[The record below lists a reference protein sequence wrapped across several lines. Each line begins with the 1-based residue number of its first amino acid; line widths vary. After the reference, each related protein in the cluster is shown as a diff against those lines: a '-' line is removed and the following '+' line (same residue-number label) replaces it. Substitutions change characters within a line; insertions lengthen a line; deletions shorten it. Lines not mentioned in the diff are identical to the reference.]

1 MSRKNSI
8 QCGLVLAM
16 LLVAAFPALAAR
28 GEADFTRYVALGD
41 SYGAGV
47 SNGSVVVS
55 HQMWSYP
62 SVIARQVGIPVCGAD
77 PGCIGFQQPL
87 VSQPGIGPELVLQSI
102 SPLVIGPKAAQS
114 GSPINLMLQRPYN
127 NLSVPGFRVGNLLT
141 TTGAEQGSGA
151 AQFILRGQAPAVHQA
166 LALNPTFISL
176 WIGGN
181 DVLGGVLAADPAVM
195 TPIEAF
201 RTSYAQVLDTLIAGA
216 PNAGM
221 VTGTIS
227 NPILIPFAT
236 TVPPVLVNPATNQPV
251 LGPDGLP
258 IFFIA
263 DLGGGQIGQL
273 TPGSLVTLSATP
285 FLATGYGIP
294 PQLAPMFPQLPDAGK
309 PLPAGVVIT
318 TTEAAAIVAR
328 ANEVNDAI
336 REIAGARDIPVVEF
350 DELFSDILAGINFAG
365 IALDA
370 SFITGGIFSLDGFH
384 LTDIGYTLFANEL
397 IETINDAYGTEIP
410 FASILPFFANNA
422 PREEYGFTPP
432 LQSFVF
438 TGGAALNSLLQVGTP
453 DEGEADDP
461 PPARRRAT
469 RR

>member
-1 MSRKNSI
+1 MSGKNALK
-8 QCGLVLAM
+8 CGLVLAIV
-16 LLVAAFPALAAR
+16 LASALPALAAR

-47 SNGSVVVS
+47 SNGSIVIS
-55 HQMWSYP
+55 HQLWSYP
-62 SVIARQVGIPVCGAD
+62 SVIARQVGIPICGPD

-102 SPLVIGPKAAQS
+102 SPLVIGPKAAEQ
-114 GSPINLMLQRPYN
+114 GAPINLMLQRPYN

-166 LALNPTFISL
+166 LALNPTFISI

-263 DLGGGQIGQL
+263 DLGGGVIGQL

-285 FLATGYGIP
+285 FLSTGYGIP

-318 TTEAAAIVAR
+318 AAEAAAIVAR

-336 REIAGARDIPVVEF
+336 REIAAARDIPVVEY
-350 DELFSDILAGINFAG
+350 DELFADILDGINFAG
-365 IALDA
+365 IELDA

-384 LTDIGYTLFANEL
+384 LTDIGYTLFANEM
-397 IETINDAYGTEIP
+397 IETINEEYGTRIP
-410 FASILPFFANNA
+410 LASIVPFFANNA
-422 PREEYGFTPP
+422 PREEYGLLPP
-432 LQSFVF
+432 VHSFVF

-453 DEGEADDP
+453 DDGEVEKP
-461 PPARRRAT
+461 VTRRRAT